1 MRRVRRTIRAGG
13 QGGPLPVTLHTHAFR
28 DRCLFEAG
36 TGTRCRISGRSLRPR
51 DRLPTCWPAI
61 QRTPA
66 RRAAMTRRTD
76 GESVSGAGFPVLGRG
91 RNPWRR
97 EREFSPF
104 EVLHV
109 AGHPV
114 LHAAGHRQFQRVVI
128 CQFRRVGPMS
138 GIGRLADGRRAEV
151 VRQAHAFR
159 RRHHDVF
166 PKAFPMDQRLL
177 VREPRGARDGRVCPG
192 ETAVQ
197 HLRACTLCAERGGD
211 EHGGLLREVHK
222 SRPMVSVMSVK
233 RVIPRSARHDGSG
246 ATGIGLAKPP
256 CGGCR
261 GCVVV
266 CLLP

>member
-1 MRRVRRTIRAGG
+1 
-13 QGGPLPVTLHTHAFR
+13 
-28 DRCLFEAG
+28 
-36 TGTRCRISGRSLRPR
+36 
-51 DRLPTCWPAI
+51 
-61 QRTPA
+61 
-66 RRAAMTRRTD
+66 MTRRTD

-97 EREFSPF
+97 EREFIPF
-104 EVLHV
+104 DVLHV
-109 AGHPV
+109 AGRPV